1 MQYMRTVIC
10 MDFGELKFNENQ
22 EKTGGMMLEQR
33 IVKLLNQQVNKEFYS
48 AYLYLD
54 FSNYYYDKALDGFG
68 NWFKIQAQEERDH
81 AMLFI
86 QYLQNN
92 GEKIELEAIAKPDI
106 ELVSAKAVLAEGL
119 KHEKYVTSLIHNIYD
134 EAYSVKD
141 FRTMQFLDWFVKE
154 QGEEETNA
162 ENLVKKFELF
172 GDDPKSLYMLDN
184 ELGAR
189 VYAAPSLVL

>member
-1 MQYMRTVIC
+1 
-10 MDFGELKFNENQ
+10 
-22 EKTGGMMLEQR
+22 MLDKRVVE
-33 IVKLLNQQVNKEFYS
+33 LLNQQVNKEFYS

-54 FSNYYYDKALDGFG
+54 FSNFYYDQGLEGFG
-68 NWFKIQAQEERDH
+68 NWYKIQAQEERDH

-92 GEKIELEAIAKPDI
+92 GERVVLEAVDKPGIA
-106 ELVSAKAVLAEGL
+106 LQSAKDVLAEGL
-119 KHEKYVTSLIHNIYD
+119 KHEQYVTGLIHNIYD
-134 EAYSVKD
+134 AAYSVKD

-162 ENLVKKFELF
+162 DNLIKKYELF